1 MHRAAFVPP
10 RSAVAARLNDTKA
23 SVGQGRAAAVAK
35 ALAAGRATARFC
47 GQANAAR
54 EKRAAITRYKL
65 HLWADKFSPEPEDDQ
80 FVGFLEEPPN
90 PWVRELD
97 AGTQVSAET
106 RTGKGVGGIVASDAR
121 AAARHRGLPDDT
133 RGEWLA
139 RLRRSEQKEVAD
151 ELHRQASEKR
161 AIGDNEGARE
171 LYCWVRRPRRH
182 LFRSHMSQLM
192 DAVHVW
198 IQALAIKETAYGGD
212 ADESLASTVKGLAS
226 MQAELGER
234 EDAVELYAQALAIE
248 ERTHGKQSEVV
259 NRTVCLMA
267 GTYVALGLHDA
278 ALSLYQ
284 EARTACEDAFGIDHS
299 VVATAIIGIA
309 SIHRLRGNHA
319 AALELFERA
328 VAIQGRNHGPSSPEL
343 AIALRGKGGALRS
356 LGRNGEALAVL
367 EQARAILL
375 DEYGPDHIDVLR
387 TADDVAVVLS
397 NLAAVHRACGHYQE
411 ALECLQEAVP
421 LRERLLGSESP
432 TLATM
437 LSNLASLYAAVG
449 TQKTPFC
456 AILYQKR
463 CVCQDGLG
471 PYIGNIHVLK
481 KRRVSWRQGST
492 PSRSSCTS
500 GWSSLRRRRLALS
513 RGRSRR
519 PLMRWSR

>member
-1 MHRAAFVPP
+1 MSCIGRRARRGPSVTTRAPGSFTAGCAPNQTVCQIVPD
-10 RSAVAARLNDTKA
+10 RVATFFARTFQP
-23 SVGQGRAAAVAK
+23 V
-35 ALAAGRATARFC
+35 
-47 GQANAAR
+47 
-54 EKRAAITRYKL
+54 
-65 HLWADKFSPEPEDDQ
+65 
-80 FVGFLEEPPN
+80 
-90 PWVRELD
+90 
-97 AGTQVSAET
+97 
-106 RTGKGVGGIVASDAR
+106 
-121 AAARHRGLPDDT
+121 
-133 RGEWLA
+133 
-139 RLRRSEQKEVAD
+139 
-151 ELHRQASEKR
+151 
-161 AIGDNEGARE
+161 
-171 LYCWVRRPRRH
+171 
-182 LFRSHMSQLM
+182 

-463 CVCQDGLG
+463 CFCQDRLG
-471 PYIGNIHVLK
+471 PYIGNILK